1 MKLPPAGAVHDQRE
15 IDAVVEVLR
24 TSQLDIGEAAAEM
37 ERRTAALLA
46 KQHGVMVNSGS
57 SALRLA
63 IDLLRLEPGDEVITS
78 PLTFST
84 DIAPLVQSGLI
95 PVFVDVDPASYQI
108 DPTGIE
114 AMIGPRTKAILVP
127 NLCGNVPDWD
137 AIRTTL
143 RRPRLRAED
152 SCDVLDSWL
161 RGTRTGTRSDLSVT
175 SFARSHAITAGG
187 NGGMVGVDDEDLLDQ
202 CVSQRRWGRRSESYL
217 FGSRRGETARFGEL
231 ADGTPYDLIFVFDS
245 IGYNFEPSEIGAAYG
260 LVQLD
265 KLPQFNGQ
273 RRANWTQLDE
283 TVATLPGVGRSHTT
297 DGAAETTWMR
307 ACVTVED
314 DAPWTRSEL
323 QDLLEARGVATR
335 MVWTGNVL
343 RQPGFAAIEHRQPE
357 AGLPNCDHL
366 MDHAL
371 SLPIHHGMD
380 ESHMT
385 YICDQLREVADLV
398 GRRDEV
404 LVGVLALQ
412 RPRSRPKD
420 RADLAAEKSLDSC
433 CVSNVCSIVFRAWHR
448 RMAWLLLRSTTPTTG
463 PSAHSWLDWPTSHR
477 CSTVGSPTRPSVNAR
492 APRSCWP
499 GPSTGWRQHWPRW
512 PGPRRTGST
521 TPATGPGRWANGCA
535 PAPSS
540 TDHAPTPC
548 STSTQG

>member
-24 TSQLDIGEAAAEM
+24 TSQLDIGDAVAEM
-37 ERRTAALLA
+37 ERRTAELLA

-84 DIAPLVQSGLI
+84 DIAPLVHSGLV
-95 PVFVDVDPASYQI
+95 PVFVDVDVASYQI
-108 DPTGIE
+108 DPAGIE

-137 AIRTTL
+137 AIRAIADAHGL
-143 RRPRLRAED
+143 QVIED

-161 RGTRTGTRSDLSVT
+161 RGTRTGTRSDISVT

-187 NGGMVGVDDEDLLDQ
+187 NGGMVGVDDMDLLDQ

-265 KLPQFNGQ
+265 KLPDFNGQ
-273 RRANWTQLDE
+273 RRANWAQLDE
-283 TVATLPGVGRSHTT
+283 TVATLPGVGRSRTT
-297 DGAAETTWMR
+297 EGAETTWMR
-307 ACVTVED
+307 ACFTVEA

-343 RQPGFAAIEHRQPE
+343 RQPGFAGIEHRAPE
-357 AGLPNCDHL
+357 GGLPNCDHL

-380 ESHMT
+380 SSHMT
-385 YICDQLREVADLV
+385 YICDQLREVADL
-398 GRRDEV
+398 
-404 LVGVLALQ
+404 A
-412 RPRSRPKD
+412 
-420 RADLAAEKSLDSC
+420 
-433 CVSNVCSIVFRAWHR
+433 
-448 RMAWLLLRSTTPTTG
+448 
-463 PSAHSWLDWPTSHR
+463 
-477 CSTVGSPTRPSVNAR
+477 
-492 APRSCWP
+492 
-499 GPSTGWRQHWPRW
+499 
-512 PGPRRTGST
+512 
-521 TPATGPGRWANGCA
+521 
-535 PAPSS
+535 
-540 TDHAPTPC
+540 
-548 STSTQG
+548 